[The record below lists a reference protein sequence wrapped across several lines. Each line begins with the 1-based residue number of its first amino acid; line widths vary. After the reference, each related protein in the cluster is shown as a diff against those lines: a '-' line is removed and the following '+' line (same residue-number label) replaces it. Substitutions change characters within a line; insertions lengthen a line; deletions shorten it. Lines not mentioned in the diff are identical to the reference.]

1 MLREL
6 TAVPSQDNQ
15 IRTNGVGHLP
25 RPSVNVFLG
34 FIALTGLA
42 LIALS
47 ALQLA
52 DINVLVSIPTTMFLC
67 VYLSCTLSATRLLT
81 GKTRIAAAVAVLAV
95 AGVLAFSGWTALLA
109 AAVIAAIAA
118 LIPDQRTRPSA
129 GAAMCGPRR
138 RAAAVAS

>member
-1 MLREL
+1 
-6 TAVPSQDNQ
+6 
-15 IRTNGVGHLP
+15 VGHLP

-81 GKTRIAAAVAVLAV
+81 GETRIAAAVAVLAV

-109 AAVIAAIAA
+109 AVLVAAIAA
-118 LIPDQRTRPSA
+118 LIPDQRKRPSA
-129 GAAMCGPRR
+129 GAAICGTPR
-138 RAAAVAS
+138 RAATVAS